1 MEFVRVCPAC
11 QSERPVQE
19 MYCQNTVNDATCSW
33 LLMNVTQTPKGGKIE
48 IKNTPI
54 VNIARHCTN
63 GHEVQPNDFMCME
76 CGADIETVST
86 PQKNADAKQIDE
98 YQIVKT
104 VKTQRTTKECYIVK
118 DTADKEYFLTLYFEN
133 SEPDKGIYKVLDKKD
148 TDHVATL
155 IKTGTW
161 NGRFFEV
168 SERIAGGSL
177 DKLGYLELDK
187 IEKLVDEVGRAIH
200 DLSEAGIRHRDICP
214 TNILLRNSES
224 FDLVII
230 DFSSARL
237 SDYDLDTD
245 TPIELTRYTAPEAI
259 IGGIS
264 PASDWWSLG
273 MIVLEHITKGA
284 FFDNIN
290 DKAFMIHLITRG
302 VDIPPSIDERILL
315 LLKGLLYRDP
325 VKRWNWEQVDKWLK
339 NEEVLAPVEQHTT
352 TTKKE
357 KKITLGSE
365 SYTNVAFFAL
375 AAAEEEHWEEGLSL
389 FNSGSL
395 ASWVSE
401 VLGNDQKSA
410 AVRNLRNKEDIALE
424 WRYPLALMILNESLP
439 LTWRGQIVIPAW
451 LIGNTKEAIKLVES
465 QVPDYLASIQR
476 EKWLTQLKE
485 RKANIARKAK
495 NQAIQLD
502 NDKFLIYS
510 LSSSRVKL
518 KSELDFLRR
527 LYPDAHNGG
536 LSDVMSNLRVREE
549 DMILVLSANRDQ
561 FITLEELLN
570 KTKKLA
576 KKHDLELNIPFYE
589 ACLVKYRLEIFEMLN
604 NHLEGFSRCNNEAL
618 DRWADRFRIE
628 KRLPIIPS
636 VLCLSVP
643 KNRWIAPPKHE
654 YGSSL
659 LRHFEKKVVYASS
672 RGPLVRLI
680 ISKHSARIDLNELGT
695 SLKTT
700 EKLVQNILKRSTG
713 TENVDPLAFNKNALL
728 ARRTRRMLLKA
739 ANFKR
744 DTGLDSLFMGFPFLI
759 AQQKMTH
766 RPRIM
771 PILLWPVHLDF
782 SSRATTSLKISFDYA
797 QGEVRLNPALAN
809 TLDPDSYKKIE
820 KISREILGRQS
831 LHSSEIID
839 AFSAC
844 FPAKSNELAAH
855 PSVNFKRDEVGTE
868 LHPSA
873 VFFNANF
880 TGQAISEDL
889 RLLQKLPH
897 TGSSMEPILKISEP
911 EIIEQVADST
921 ENDRYTTMAIDPS
934 QDNAVLKSRTA
945 PGIVIEGPPGTG
957 KSQTIVNIISDCI
970 GRKEK
975 VLVISQKRAAIQ
987 VILKRLQAVGLEKRA
1002 LLITDLARDRQP
1014 IIQGIREQ
1022 VAHYYSQPYN
1032 QNTLDNLA
1040 QKRENLGKKIDRIEA
1055 NLDVLSHQIHL
1066 VDETSGLSY
1075 RNVLSELIDITS
1087 KEYIEVPELRMLFEN
1102 STRNKLN
1109 IHIEEIS
1116 SLITDWVPSKYENNH
1131 LQNLQVTSFD
1141 STTESVLTNDLKT
1154 FYEAEKERVQFI
1166 KETSGKLDTPNAAHY
1181 SEWLTEHKEVLLNV
1195 SKPQA
1200 SQSQLWL
1207 DLLYD
1212 EFDNRSIG
1220 DDIHDKLLNLLA
1232 QVELLISNYQD
1243 DRFAQYFDSLDD
1255 EKVLK
1260 LNKAC
1265 ATYLSTSS
1273 LKVLNPFYWL
1283 SKSQLKKVANK
1294 HNLQLTEKTVRE
1306 LQTAVSYENNFRAY
1320 CNEYAQHLVKLKTNS
1335 LVIEEPRRLAVDI
1348 KSTARELEQASSLVR
1363 ILKSCPAKEEARTVL
1378 ETGNEN
1384 GYTEFS
1390 VALES
1395 ASKRYKNRQQ
1405 SIEKLQVL
1413 EKWLTPESVS
1423 AFNGAIVQ
1431 NDTDLDIM
1439 ENIIADM
1446 TAFVPYQ
1453 KFRIRFNDSPS
1464 KNKLIE
1470 IFAILRNY
1478 EKEISSFSQEKWST
1492 IIGTSLHREG
1502 LLAWKQRIE
1511 KSYPSMLMAESEVLN
1526 KISDLEDNLEA
1537 MKALNRNILALNYNF
1552 DDIESQTAWNSITRL
1567 RGKNYKKLREFI
1579 SEGEPLGLL
1588 ELRPVWLMNPEV
1600 VSQALPLQAGMFD
1613 VVIFDEASQM
1623 LVDHAIPALYRG
1635 KRVIISGDEKQMP
1648 PTGFFTKKLEE
1659 NDDELDQAELDED
1672 HSEEE
1677 LENYE
1682 DAWNKKEVKDSP
1694 DLLSLAKTVLPTT
1707 TLQIHYRSKYKAL
1720 INFSNYAFYDAML
1733 HIPAY
1738 HPKEEITVVKPIEV
1752 LRVNGIYDEQTNV
1765 AEANTL
1771 IEYLA
1776 EHWTLPE
1783 HERLSTG
1790 IVTFNK
1796 KQAELIEDTIEQHAA
1811 QDDTFGRALTIARNK
1826 QQDGEDMGFFVKNV
1840 ENVQG
1845 DERDMILFST
1855 TFGINPLGAFR
1866 RNFGALGHRGG
1877 ERRLNVAITRA
1888 RNKVVIA
1895 TSMPTQAISD
1905 ILSTGR
1911 LASKPRDYIQTY
1923 LNYAEIHSNEQ
1934 IDIATKTLRLLS
1946 TSDHQQITKV
1956 RNDGFKNIVKA
1967 FVESLG
1973 YETVEDNENSVFYM
1987 DLAIRDKK
1995 RGHFI
2000 LGIECDAPYDSLLK
2014 QARYR
2019 ELWRPKVLKRSIPH
2033 IHRTTSYQ
2041 WLENTQE
2048 EQLKL
2053 KNAIELAL
2061 IQNT

>member
-1 MEFVRVCPAC
+1 MV
-11 QSERPVQE
+11 
-19 MYCQNTVNDATCSW
+19 
-33 LLMNVTQTPKGGKIE
+33 
-48 IKNTPI
+48 
-54 VNIARHCTN
+54 
-63 GHEVQPNDFMCME
+63 
-76 CGADIETVST
+76 
-86 PQKNADAKQIDE
+86 
-98 YQIVKT
+98 
-104 VKTQRTTKECYIVK
+104 
-118 DTADKEYFLTLYFEN
+118 
-133 SEPDKGIYKVLDKKD
+133 
-148 TDHVATL
+148 
-155 IKTGTW
+155 
-161 NGRFFEV
+161 
-168 SERIAGGSL
+168 
-177 DKLGYLELDK
+177 
-187 IEKLVDEVGRAIH
+187 
-200 DLSEAGIRHRDICP
+200 
-214 TNILLRNSES
+214 
-224 FDLVII
+224 
-230 DFSSARL
+230 
-237 SDYDLDTD
+237 
-245 TPIELTRYTAPEAI
+245 
-259 IGGIS
+259 
-264 PASDWWSLG
+264 
-273 MIVLEHITKGA
+273 
-284 FFDNIN
+284 
-290 DKAFMIHLITRG
+290 
-302 VDIPPSIDERILL
+302 
-315 LLKGLLYRDP
+315 
-325 VKRWNWEQVDKWLK
+325 
-339 NEEVLAPVEQHTT
+339 
-352 TTKKE
+352 
-357 KKITLGSE
+357 
-365 SYTNVAFFAL
+365 
-375 AAAEEEHWEEGLSL
+375 
-389 FNSGSL
+389 
-395 ASWVSE
+395 
-401 VLGNDQKSA
+401 
-410 AVRNLRNKEDIALE
+410 
-424 WRYPLALMILNESLP
+424 LNEALP

-451 LIGNTKEAIKLVES
+451 LMGNTKEAIKLVEGH
-465 QVPDYLASIQR
+465 VPDYLASLQR
-476 EKWLTQLKE
+476 EKWLIQLKE
-485 RKANIARKAK
+485 RKANITRKAK
-495 NQAIQLD
+495 NLNIQLD

-527 LYPDAHNGG
+527 LYPDAHKSG
-536 LSDVMSNLRVREE
+536 LSDVMSNLRLTEE
-549 DMILVLSANRDQ
+549 DMILVLGASRHQ

-570 KTKKLA
+570 KTEKLA
-576 KKHDLELNIPFYE
+576 KKNGLEPNLPFYKD
-589 ACLVKYRLEIFEMLN
+589 CLVKYRLEIFEMLN
-604 NHLEGFSRCNNEAL
+604 NHLEGFSRCNNAAL

-636 VLCLSVP
+636 VLCLSIP
-643 KNRWIAPPKHE
+643 KNKWVAPPKHE

-680 ISKHSARIDLNELGT
+680 ISKHSSRIDLNELGT
-695 SLKTT
+695 SLKSS

-713 TENVDPLAFNKNALL
+713 TENVDPLAFNKKALL

-739 ANFKR
+739 DNFKR
-744 DTGLDSLFMGFPFLI
+744 DTGLDSLFMGFPFLV
-759 AQQKMTH
+759 AQHKMTH

-771 PILLWPVHLDF
+771 PILLWPVTLDF
-782 SSRATTSLKISFDYA
+782 SSRGTTSLKISFDYA
-797 QGEVRLNPALAN
+797 QGEIRLNPALAN

-831 LHSSEIID
+831 LQISEIID

-844 FPAKSNELAAH
+844 FPAHTNELTAH
-855 PSVNFKRDEVGTE
+855 PSVNFKRDEIGIE
-868 LHPSA
+868 LHGSA

-911 EIIEQVADST
+911 EINTPVEISP
-921 ENDRYTTMAIDPS
+921 ENSRYTTMAIDPS
-934 QDNAVLKSRTA
+934 QDNAVLKSRSS

-970 GRKEK
+970 GRNEK

-1022 VAHYYSQPYN
+1022 VAHYYSQPNN
-1032 QNTLDNLA
+1032 QRTLDNLV
-1040 QKRENLGKKIDRIEA
+1040 QKRKDLGKKIDRIES

-1066 VDETSGLSY
+1066 VDDTSGLSY

-1102 STRNKLN
+1102 NTRNKLN
-1109 IHIEEIS
+1109 IHSEEIS
-1116 SLITDWVPSKYENNH
+1116 NLITDWVPSKYEDNN
-1131 LQNLQVTSFD
+1131 LQNLQITSFD
-1141 STTESVLTNDLKT
+1141 TTTETVLNKDLNE
-1154 FYEAEKERVQFI
+1154 FYQVEKERVQFI

-1181 SEWLTEHKEVLLNV
+1181 KQYLASHKNTLLNV
-1195 SKPQA
+1195 SKTQA
-1200 SQSQLWL
+1200 IQSQLWL
-1207 DLLYD
+1207 NLLYD
-1212 EFDNRSIG
+1212 EFDERSIG
-1220 DDIHDKLLNLLA
+1220 DDIHNNLVKLLE
-1232 QVELLISNYQD
+1232 QVEQLISKYQD
-1243 DRFAQYFDSLDD
+1243 NRFAVYFDTLND

-1273 LKVLNPFYWL
+1273 FKKINPFYWIY
-1283 SKSQLKKVANK
+1283 KSQLKKVVSE
-1294 HNLQLTEKTVRE
+1294 HQLQLNEKVVSE
-1306 LQTAVSYENNFRAY
+1306 LHEAVLLENNFRAY
-1320 CNEYAQHLVKLKTNS
+1320 RKEYAQHLLKLKTEY
-1335 LVIEEPRRLAVDI
+1335 VVVKEPRRLAVDI
-1348 KSTARELEQASSLVR
+1348 KSTIRELAQTISLVYVLR
-1363 ILKSCPAKEEARTVL
+1363 SCPAKDEARTIL
-1378 ETGNEN
+1378 ETGDEN
-1384 GYTEFS
+1384 AYKEFS
-1390 VALES
+1390 IALEN
-1395 ASKRYKNRQQ
+1395 ASRRYQNRQQ
-1405 SIEKLQVL
+1405 SLDKLNVL
-1413 EKWLTPESVS
+1413 EKWLTPHAVS
-1423 AFNGAIVQ
+1423 TFNNAVVQ
-1431 NDTDLDIM
+1431 NDTDL
-1439 ENIIADM
+1439 EVVASIITDM
-1446 TAFVPYQ
+1446 ANFVAYQ
-1453 KFRIRFNDSPS
+1453 KFRIRFQNSPS
-1464 KNKLIE
+1464 QDELIE
-1470 IFAILRNY
+1470 IFGILRKY
-1478 EKEISSFSQEKWST
+1478 EQEISNFPLQNWSNL
-1492 IIGTSLHREG
+1492 ISTSLHREG

-1511 KSYPSMLMAESEVLN
+1511 KSYPSMLMAEREVLQQ
-1526 KISDLEDNLEA
+1526 ISELEKNLNS

-1552 DDIESQTAWNSITRL
+1552 ENIESQTAWNSVTRL

-1579 SEGEPLGLL
+1579 TEGEPLGLL

-1600 VSQALPLQAGMFD
+1600 VSQALPLQSGMFD

-1623 LVDHAIPALYRG
+1623 LVDHAIPSLYRG

-1659 NDDELDQAELDED
+1659 DDDDTDQSELDED

-1677 LENYE
+1677 LVNYE

-1694 DLLSLAKTVLPTT
+1694 DLLSLAKTLLPTT

-1720 INFSNYAFYDAML
+1720 INYSNYAFYDGML

-1738 HPKEEITVVKPIEV
+1738 HPKEEITAVKPIEV
-1752 LRVNGIYDEQTNV
+1752 LRVNGIYDEQTNT
-1765 AEANTL
+1765 AEAETL
-1771 IEYLA
+1771 IAYLA

-1826 QQDGEDMGFFVKNV
+1826 EQDGEDMGFFVKNV

-1855 TFGINPLGAFR
+1855 TFGINPLGSFR

-1934 IDIATKTLRLLS
+1934 IEMATKTLRLLS
-1946 TSDHQQITKV
+1946 TTDHQQITKV

-1987 DLAIRDKK
+1987 DLAIKDKQQ
-1995 RGHFI
+1995 GHFI
-2000 LGIECDAPYDSLLK
+2000 LGIECDAPYDNLLK

-2041 WLENTQE
+2041 WLENIHE

-2053 KNAIELAL
+2053 KNAIEMAL
-2061 IQNT
+2061 IQD

>member
-1 MEFVRVCPAC
+1 MEFVRLCPAC
-11 QSERPVQE
+11 NSERPVQE

-33 LLMNVTQTPKGGKIE
+33 LLMNVTQTPKGGKVEIE
-48 IKNTPI
+48 NTP
-54 VNIARHCTN
+54 VVQNARYCTN

-76 CGADIETVST
+76 CSADIETLT
-86 PQKNADAKQIDE
+86 TAHENTNTQQIDE

-104 VKTQRTTKECYIVK
+104 VKAQRTTKECFIVK
-118 DTADKEYFLTLYFEN
+118 DAADKEYFLTLYFEN
-133 SEPDKGIYKVLDKKD
+133 SEPDKGLYKVLDKMD
-148 TDHVATL
+148 SDHIATL
-155 IKTGTW
+155 IKTGEW

-168 SERIAGGSL
+168 SECIDGGSL

-200 DLSEAGIRHRDICP
+200 DFSEAGIRHRDICP
-214 TNILLRNSES
+214 KNLLLRDSEN
-224 FDLVII
+224 FDVVII
-230 DFSSARL
+230 DYSSARL

-259 IGGIS
+259 IGGVS

-273 MIVLEHITKGA
+273 MIVLEHITKGE
-284 FFDNIN
+284 FFENIN

-302 VDIPPSIDERILL
+302 VDIPPTIDERILH

-339 NEEVLAPVEQHTT
+339 NEKVLAPVEHLTT

-410 AVRNLRNKEDIALE
+410 AVRDLRNKEDIALE
-424 WRYPLALMILNESLP
+424 WCYPLALMVLNEALP

-451 LIGNTKEAIKLVES
+451 LMGNTKEAINLVES

-476 EKWLTQLKE
+476 EKWLIQLKE
-485 RKANIARKAK
+485 RKANITRKAK
-495 NQAIQLD
+495 NQEIQLD

-518 KSELDFLRR
+518 KSEMDFLRR
-527 LYPDAHNGG
+527 LYPDAHNAG

-549 DMILVLSANRDQ
+549 DMILVLSASRNQ
-561 FITLEELLN
+561 FITLEELIN

-576 KKHDLELNIPFYE
+576 KKHDLELNVPFYE
-589 ACLVKYRLEIFEMLN
+589 ACLIKYRLEIFEMLN

-636 VLCLSVP
+636 VLCLSIP
-643 KNRWIAPPKHE
+643 KNRWVAPPKHE

-680 ISKHSARIDLNELGT
+680 ISKHSARIDVNELGT
-695 SLKTT
+695 SLKST

-797 QGEVRLNPALAN
+797 QGEIRLNPALAN
-809 TLDPDSYKKIE
+809 TLDPDSYKKLE

-831 LHSSEIID
+831 LHCSEIID

-844 FPAKSNELAAH
+844 FPAKTNELIAH
-855 PSVNFKRDEVGTE
+855 PSVNFSRDEIGTE

-911 EIIEQVADST
+911 EITTQVEEST
-921 ENDRYTTMAIDPS
+921 ENGRYTTMAIDPS
-934 QDNAVLKSRTA
+934 QDNAVLKSRSA

-970 GRKEK
+970 GRNEK

-987 VILKRLQAVGLEKRA
+987 VILKRLQAVGLDKRA
-1002 LLITDLARDRQP
+1002 LLITDLIRDRQP

-1022 VAHYYSQPYN
+1022 IAHYYSQPYN
-1032 QNTLDNLA
+1032 QHNLDNLI
-1040 QKRENLGKKIDRIEA
+1040 QKREDLGKKIDRIEA

-1066 VDETSGLSY
+1066 EDDTSGLSY
-1075 RNVLSELIDITS
+1075 RNVLSELIAITS
-1087 KEYIEVPELRMLFEN
+1087 KEYLEVPELRMLFED
-1102 STRNKLN
+1102 STRDKLN

-1116 SLITDWVPSKYENNH
+1116 SLITDWVPSKYEGNN

-1141 STTESVLTNDLKT
+1141 STTETVLTKDLYA
-1154 FYEAEKERVQFI
+1154 FYETEKIRVDFI
-1166 KETSGKLDTPNAAHY
+1166 KESTGKLDTVNAEHY
-1181 SEWLTEHKEVLLNV
+1181 SQWLASHKNVLINV
-1195 SKPQA
+1195 SKSQA

-1220 DDIHDKLLNLLA
+1220 EDIHDKLSQLLE
-1232 QVELLISNYQD
+1232 QVEQLISNYKD
-1243 DRFAQYFDSLDD
+1243 DRFAHYFDTLDD
-1255 EKVLK
+1255 DKVLK
-1260 LNKAC
+1260 LNKVC
-1265 ATYLSTSS
+1265 TSYLSTSG
-1273 LKVLNPFYWL
+1273 LKIMNPFYWIY
-1283 SKSQLKKVANK
+1283 KARLKKITNE
-1294 HNLQLTEKTVRE
+1294 HHLQLNENTVKE
-1306 LQTAVSYENNFRAY
+1306 LQAAVHLENNFRAY
-1320 CNEYAQHLVKLKTNS
+1320 RNEYAQNLVKLKTNS
-1335 LVIEEPRRLAVDI
+1335 LEINEPRRLAVDI
-1348 KSTARELEQASSLVR
+1348 KSTTRDLSKAISLVSTLR
-1363 ILKSCPAKEEARTVL
+1363 SCPAKDEARAIL
-1378 ETGNEN
+1378 ETGDEN
-1384 GYTEFS
+1384 AFEEFS
-1390 VALES
+1390 IALEN
-1395 ASKRYKNRQQ
+1395 ASTRHQNRQQ
-1405 SIEKLQVL
+1405 SLEKLQVL
-1413 EKWLTPESVS
+1413 EKWLTPNAVS
-1423 AFNGAIVQ
+1423 NFNHAIEH
-1431 NDTDLDIM
+1431 NYRDLDPITS
-1439 ENIIADM
+1439 IIADM
-1446 TAFVPYQ
+1446 ENFVAYQ
-1453 KFRIRFNDSPS
+1453 KFRIRFNDSPAQ
-1464 KNKLIE
+1464 NELIE

-1478 EKEISSFSQEKWST
+1478 EQELSNFPKEKWSVV
-1492 IIGTSLHREG
+1492 IGTSLHREG

-1511 KSYPSMLMAESEVLN
+1511 KTYPSMLMAESEVIN
-1526 KISDLEDNLEA
+1526 KIGDLEKNLKS
-1537 MKALNRNILALNYNF
+1537 MKTLNRNILALNFNF
-1552 DDIESQTAWNSITRL
+1552 DKIDSQSAWNGITRL

-1579 SEGEPLGLL
+1579 TEGEPLGLL

-1600 VSQALPLQAGMFD
+1600 VSQALPLQSGMFD

-1648 PTGFFTKKLEE
+1648 PTGFFTKKVE
-1659 NDDELDQAELDED
+1659 DDDDDTDQSELDED

-1677 LENYE
+1677 LVNYE

-1707 TLQIHYRSKYKAL
+1707 TLQIHYRSQYKAL
-1720 INFSNYAFYDAML
+1720 INYSNYAFYDGML

-1738 HPKEEITVVKPIEV
+1738 HPKEEITAVKPIEV
-1752 LRVNGIYDEQTNV
+1752 LRVNGIYDEQTNRD
-1765 AEANTL
+1765 EADTL
-1771 IEYLA
+1771 IAYLA
-1776 EHWTLPE
+1776 KHWTLPE
-1783 HERLSTG
+1783 DERLSTG

-1796 KQAELIEDTIEQHAA
+1796 KQAELIEDIIEQHAVE
-1811 QDDTFGRALTIARNK
+1811 DGTFGRALTIARNK

-1855 TFGINPLGAFR
+1855 TFGINTLGSFR

-1923 LNYAEIHSNEQ
+1923 LNYAEIHSNNQ
-1934 IDIATKTLRLLS
+1934 IEMATKTLRLLS
-1946 TSDHQQITKV
+1946 TSDQQQIAKI

-1967 FVESLG
+1967 YVESLG
-1973 YETVEDNENSVFYM
+1973 YETVENSDNSVFYM
-1987 DLAIRDKK
+1987 DLAIKDKQQ
-1995 RGHFI
+1995 GHFV
-2000 LGIECDAPYDSLLK
+2000 LGIECDAPYNMLLK

-2053 KNAIELAL
+2053 KNAIEMAL
-2061 IQNT
+2061 IQH